1 VSNRHQRR
9 ASIATYRRSAS
20 NSLLTWL
27 VPPDTTIGVTVLD
40 SAAGAWLD
48 CLPTVVPSRSCI
60 CCRAPLHHRDD
71 TGALLLS
78 VPALT
83 SKLASVAGLCVMC
96 WEGAEIEVIER
107 AVERTLSVVMPG
119 RLERDKCGAQ

>member
-1 VSNRHQRR
+1 
-9 ASIATYRRSAS
+9 
-20 NSLLTWL
+20 LLTWL

-40 SAAGAWLD
+40 NAACAWLD

-119 RLERDKCGAQ
+119 RLEAFAITW

>member
-1 VSNRHQRR
+1 
-9 ASIATYRRSAS
+9 
-20 NSLLTWL
+20 LLTWL
-27 VPPDTTIGVTVLD
+27 VPPDTTIGVTVLNN
-40 SAAGAWLD
+40 AACAWLD
-48 CLPTVVPSRSCI
+48 YLPTVVPSRSCI
-60 CCRAPLHHRDD
+60 CCRAPLHDRDD

-78 VPALT
+78 IPALT

-119 RLERDKCGAQ
+119 KLERDKCGAQ